1 MSAANAKQET
11 MDPDTLEFS
20 REEFQ
25 MLQGDI
31 GKVLKAVK
39 EQGWNTLAFGE
50 LEGVH
55 HQLVNKRFYGKDYRQ
70 VVID

>member
-1 MSAANAKQET
+1 MSAEAAKQET

-25 MLQGDI
+25 GLQGDI
-31 GKVLKAVK
+31 GKILEAVK
-39 EQGWNTLAFGE
+39 EKGWGALAFGE

-55 HQLVNKRFYGKDYRQ
+55 HQLVNKRFYGKDYHQ